1 MSIPR
6 SKLLVLISSNEIAR
20 ASVILLFS
28 QTFTN
33 ILNYLYNIIIGRIL
47 SVDSASSAYG
57 EFWALSSFGYFFY
70 VPITALT
77 LITTKQSAEWLANN
91 KLKQIA
97 QYVRYMNIKLFRY
110 TALLS
115 VVIILLSPLLKA
127 FLHLDNNAP
136 VIIQMLSISTM
147 LLSVVG
153 LGVLT
158 GTRRF
163 LLVGLVYIV
172 PVLSKL
178 IIGSIL
184 TLFYGVNGAL
194 AGNLTQSLISALLI
208 LIIIYRTPELNT
220 TKLTSKLSFN
230 FPWKLFIGSAL
241 ATLSLSSFLSLDV
254 VMVKH
259 FLSNSYYSGTQLDTP
274 SIYSMLSLFGR
285 IIYFLGIGLSGL
297 IIPFAKY
304 SKNDTKRLSITSLSI
319 LFAVMIISPIITI
332 YFLIPGNLISIVFGS
347 EYNNASSLL
356 GPYALATSLFA
367 LSSIMINHFIS
378 RNNYKFAFIPLFYS
392 LLHLILMVIFH
403 SSINDFIITLFTV
416 NLLCFVTMLWY
427 NYRNNYSP
435 NG

>member
-1 MSIPR
+1 MSIHPK
-6 SKLLVLISSNEIAR
+6 KLLDLIGSNEIVR

-33 ILNYLYNIIIGRIL
+33 VLNYLYNIIIGRIL
-47 SVDSASSAYG
+47 SVDGTSSAYG

-77 LITTKQSAEWLANN
+77 LITTRQSAEWLANN
-91 KLKQIA
+91 KVEQIA
-97 QYVRYMNIKLFRY
+97 KYARYMNTKLFRY
-110 TALLS
+110 S
-115 VVIILLSPLLKA
+115 ILLSIGIILFSPILKT
-127 FLHLDNNAP
+127 FLKLENNTP
-136 VIIQMLSISTM
+136 VIIQMLSITTM
-147 LLSVVG
+147 LMSVVG

-158 GTRRF
+158 GTKRF
-163 LLVGLVYIV
+163 LFVGLVYII

-184 TLFYGVNGAL
+184 TLSYGVNGAL
-194 AGNLTQSLISALLI
+194 AGNLTQSLISAILI
-208 LIIIYRTPELNT
+208 FIIIYKTPELNSINLKG
-220 TKLTSKLSFN
+220 KLNFN

-259 FLSNSYYSGTQLDTP
+259 YLSNSYFNGTQLDTP

-304 SKNDTKRLSITSLSI
+304 SVTDKKRLNITGLSI
-319 LFAVMIISPIITI
+319 IFAILIISPIILM
-332 YFLIPGNLISIVFGS
+332 YFFIPISLIELVFGN
-347 EYNNASSLL
+347 EYVKASSLL
-356 GPYALATSLFA
+356 GPYAIATSLFA

-378 RNNYKFAFIPLFYS
+378 KNNYKFAAIPLFYS
-392 LLHLILMVIFH
+392 LLHLILMVLFH
-403 SSINDFIITLFTV
+403 SSINDFIVTLFTV
-416 NLLCFVTMLWY
+416 NLLCFITMLWY